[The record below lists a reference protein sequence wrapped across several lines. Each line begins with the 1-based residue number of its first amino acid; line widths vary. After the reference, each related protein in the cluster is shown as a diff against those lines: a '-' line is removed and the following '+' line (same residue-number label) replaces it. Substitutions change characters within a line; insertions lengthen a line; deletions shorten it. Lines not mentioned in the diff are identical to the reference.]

1 MRNRIQYAGFY
12 RKWPIALAACIMLPA
27 CIPEPEVVT
36 AAPPLVPAIRI
47 ADASALT
54 ERVFPGRARAGQQVN
69 LSFRVT
75 GPLVELPVNVGDKV
89 SAGDVVARID
99 PEDYINTLGSVTGQ
113 LEQAQAASTRAEADF
128 RRVQNVY
135 NEDPG
140 ATSESDLDL
149 KRSLRDASSARV
161 KSMTSAVKIAQDKV
175 NYTSLQAPFSGEVV
189 ATYVEN
195 FETVLPKQPV
205 LRLLDPSSIEFVINV
220 PENLISHA
228 AHVREVSVSFEALP
242 GLDVPAT
249 IKEIGREASSAT
261 RTYPVTLLMTQP
273 EGAEILPGM
282 AGTASVNA
290 LLPAAARDSGIN
302 IPATAV
308 FSQDDPKKSY
318 VWIID
323 PTSKALV
330 SREVETGNLT
340 ETGLLIRS
348 GLKPGDW
355 LVTKGVHSITEGQLV
370 RILDLSG
377 EGA

>member
-1 MRNRIQYAGFY
+1 
-12 RKWPIALAACIMLPA
+12 
-27 CIPEPEVVT
+27 
-36 AAPPLVPAIRI
+36 
-47 ADASALT
+47 
-54 ERVFPGRARAGQQVN
+54 
-69 LSFRVT
+69 
-75 GPLVELPVNVGDKV
+75 
-89 SAGDVVARID
+89 
-99 PEDYINTLGSVTGQ
+99 
-113 LEQAQAASTRAEADF
+113 
-128 RRVQNVY
+128 
-135 NEDPG
+135 
-140 ATSESDLDL
+140 
-149 KRSLRDASSARV
+149 
-161 KSMTSAVKIAQDKV
+161 MTSAVKIAQDKV

-242 GLDVPAT
+242 GVDVPAT